1 MLCLGVRSVEITVV
15 TFCLWCSKTWRRSM
29 SRILKVPNTEPTRN
43 WRETIVQVSDGLETA
58 ISLWRNDQMWVSS
71 LADATCDLPRLIWGL
86 EQPVEAKQDSWH
98 VWTTEL
104 NSYLVLVSMS
114 AWFQPREN
122 LLYQSQWNQ
131 TNRGSHQNLACVLHS
146 EMLSLFKKWLLPVH
160 YSVLNAN
167 SILVRSEEAF
177 LY

>member
-1 MLCLGVRSVEITVV
+1 MASATSWGRNCLRTLVDFFLDCCMCAPRRRKVTKLHLRRIWNMLCLGVRSVEITVV

-29 SRILKVPNTEPTRN
+29 SRTLKVPNTEPTRN

-71 LADATCDLPRLIWGL
+71 SADVTCDLPRLIWGL

-114 AWFQPREN
+114 AWFQPREK
-122 LLYQSQWNQ
+122 LLYQSQWN
-131 TNRGSHQNLACVLHS
+131 
-146 EMLSLFKKWLLPVH
+146 
-160 YSVLNAN
+160 
-167 SILVRSEEAF
+167 
-177 LY
+177 